1 MGVINKLVGV
11 RTPNQNPNELSAL
24 ELEFILNCMKSVAI
38 TGEQV
43 ETFYNMIIKL
53 QNQYTEQIANQDK

>member
-11 RTPNQNPNELSAL
+11 RTPNQNPNELNAL
-24 ELEFILNCMKSVAI
+24 ELEFILSCMKSVTI
-38 TGEQV
+38 SGEQV

>member
-24 ELEFILNCMKSVAI
+24 ELEFILNCMKSVTI
-38 TGEQV
+38 SGEQV